1 VSNSIPSSVSS
12 EPPAGA
18 ATAVPTTHRSGA
30 ASGRALLELEGLS
43 THYVSAQG
51 RRVVRAVEGV
61 SLRIAAGE
69 TLGIVG
75 ESGSGK
81 STLALT
87 ILRLL
92 PPAAR
97 IAAGRMLFEG
107 EDLLQKS
114 DAEMRRVRGKRIAM
128 ILQDPMASLNPLF
141 TIGEQ
146 VAEPIRVHDGA
157 SRRSAWRRAC
167 DLLKAVRI
175 PSPETRLS
183 QHPHEMSGGMRQRI
197 VGAIGISCEPR
208 LLIADEP
215 TTSLDLTIQAQ
226 YLSLLRDLQREHGL
240 ALIFITHNLGIVAK
254 MCDQLAVMYAGRVV
268 ESGPVRQVFRAPRH
282 PYTKALLSSIPRMSD
297 GGQRLTA
304 IDGQPPDLAALPQ
317 GCAFAPRCASVIDRC
332 RQAEPPELRGDTGS
346 VRCWL
351 AAGTPVPGKPGNGA
365 L

>member
-1 VSNSIPSSVSS
+1 MPST
-12 EPPAGA
+12 P
-18 ATAVPTTHRSGA
+18 
-30 ASGRALLELEGLS
+30 LLELENLS

-51 RRVVRAVEGV
+51 TRVVRGVDDV
-61 SLRIAAGE
+61 SLRIHPGE

-75 ESGSGK
+75 ESGPGK

-87 ILRLL
+87 ILRVL

-97 IAAGRMLFEG
+97 IVSGKMLFEG
-107 EDLLQKS
+107 EDLVQKS
-114 DAEMRRVRGKRIAM
+114 DAEMRHVRGKRIAM

-141 TIGEQ
+141 TIGDQ
-146 VAEPIRVHDGA
+146 VAEPVRVHEGVG
-157 SRRSAWRRAC
+157 RRAAWRRAL

-175 PSPETRLS
+175 ASPKTRLS

-226 YLSLLRDLQREHGL
+226 YLNLLRELQRAHGL

-268 ESGPVRQVFRAPRH
+268 EAGPVKQLFRSPVH
-282 PYTKALLSSIPRMSD
+282 PYTQALLSSIPRMSE
-297 GGQRLTA
+297 QRERLTA
-304 IDGQPPDLAALPQ
+304 IEGQPPDLVALPP
-317 GCAFAPRCASVIDRC
+317 GCAFAPRCPSAFDRC
-332 RQAEPPELRGDTGS
+332 RDAAPPQL
-346 VRCWL
+346 
-351 AAGTPVPGKPGNGA
+351 
-365 L
+365 

>member
-1 VSNSIPSSVSS
+1 MS
-12 EPPAGA
+12 
-18 ATAVPTTHRSGA
+18 THP
-30 ASGRALLELEGLS
+30 LLQIDNLS
-43 THYVSAQG
+43 THYVSARG
-51 RRVVRAVEGV
+51 TRVVRAVDDV
-61 SLRIAAGE
+61 SLRIDAGE

-97 IAAGRMLFEG
+97 VASGRMLFEG
-107 EDLLQKS
+107 EDLLEKS

-141 TIGEQ
+141 SIGDQ
-146 VAEPIRVHDGA
+146 VAEPIRVHEGVGRA
-157 SRRSAWRRAC
+157 AAWSRARE
-167 DLLKAVRI
+167 LLKAVRI
-175 PSPETRLS
+175 PSPQTRLL

-226 YLSLLRDLQREHGL
+226 YLNLLRELQRAHGL

-268 ESGPVRQVFRAPRH
+268 ESGPVRQIFNAPAH
-282 PYTKALLSSIPRMSD
+282 PYTQALLNSIPRMSD
-297 GGQRLTA
+297 NRNRLAA
-304 IDGQPPDLAALPQ
+304 IDGQPPDLVALPP
-317 GCAFAPRCASVIDRC
+317 GCAFAPRCPSAFDRC
-332 RQAEPPELRGDTGS
+332 RESPPSQLTFGDQRT

-351 AAGTPVPGKPGNGA
+351 ADAGSDAADRQVRKGA
-365 L
+365 A

>member
-1 VSNSIPSSVSS
+1 MS
-12 EPPAGA
+12 
-18 ATAVPTTHRSGA
+18 T
-30 ASGRALLELEGLS
+30 RALLEIENLS

-51 RRVVRAVEGV
+51 TRVVRAVEGV
-61 SLRIAAGE
+61 SLRIEPGE

-97 IAAGRMLFEG
+97 IASGRMLFEG
-107 EDLLQKS
+107 EDLLQKT
-114 DAEMRRVRGKRIAM
+114 DAQMRRVRGKRIAM

-141 TIGEQ
+141 TIGDQ
-146 VAEPIRVHDGA
+146 VAEPVRVHEGVGRA
-157 SRRSAWRRAC
+157 AAWRRAC

-175 PSPETRLS
+175 PSPQTRLS

-226 YLSLLRDLQREHGL
+226 YLNLLRELKRAHGL
-240 ALIFITHNLGIVAK
+240 SLIFITHNLGIVAK

-268 ESGPVRQVFRAPRH
+268 ECGPVRKVFKAPAH
-282 PYTKALLSSIPRMSD
+282 PYTKALLNSMPRMSD
-297 GGQRLTA
+297 GGRRLTA
-304 IDGQPPDLAALPQ
+304 IEGQPPDLAALPA
-317 GCAFAPRCASVIDRC
+317 GCAFAPRCPSAVDRC
-332 RQAEPPELRGDTGS
+332 RQAEPPERVAGDGSS

-351 AAGTPVPGKPGNGA
+351 SEPTYVHVGVGNGA
-365 L
+365 V